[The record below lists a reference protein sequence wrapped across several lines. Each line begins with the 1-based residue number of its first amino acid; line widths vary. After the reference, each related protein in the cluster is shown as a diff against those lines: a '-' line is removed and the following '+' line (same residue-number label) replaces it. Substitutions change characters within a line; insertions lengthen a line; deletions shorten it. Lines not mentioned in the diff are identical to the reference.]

1 MTSEEE
7 ILRRDLEIPVDSQ
20 MKEKTIILLRSFKEK
35 EFDKKYYFDTT
46 NLSIEKNDKYVV
58 VWNNIITFF

>member
-58 VWNNIITFF
+58 V